1 MRKVID
7 LGAQAALLL
16 AAALLPSAGWAAT
29 LVQTKVAISAYKGT
43 TKIGTGF
50 ATEASCEAFLE
61 TQPAMATNYKCR
73 KDATYTLKADPAPT
87 PVDVCPNIA
96 GDQAAVPAGMVK
108 DASGNC
114 VSAPPPPAPPPTLPP
129 GVTVATALPA
139 GYVQC
144 GAENYS
150 APQTCTSTGPVY
162 YGAGS
167 KWHVRAGPV
176 QCNNIAFGDPVDG
189 MLKTCHQA
197 GSVTPPPP
205 PVEPPPATGDAGP
218 RVTTFTA
225 SGPIT
230 AVAGQVIA
238 GVRITNSSGPCITI
252 NVPNVTV
259 RDSDIGPC
267 EGEANILVGGS
278 AKNTRIEHNSIHDGA
293 RGVLASQVDYVDVV
307 KNKFNQFHGPKYKG
321 TAIECDYTN
330 FCTMDGNV
338 VTGRAYA
345 SDAVSM
351 YESSNAKIIN
361 NTIDIDMAEPSGA
374 AFTMGDSTTGKP
386 GSNNYVAGN
395 VVRQTGG
402 VPAGVFGSNGNT
414 VLEKN
419 CLTAGIQAYNYSG
432 VFVGVTVRNN
442 VIGPGSFV
450 PDTSVIAGWSTNIM
464 GTDCSRVG
472 L

>member
-1 MRKVID
+1 
-7 LGAQAALLL
+7 
-16 AAALLPSAGWAAT
+16 
-29 LVQTKVAISAYKGT
+29 
-43 TKIGTGF
+43 
-50 ATEASCEAFLE
+50 
-61 TQPAMATNYKCR
+61 
-73 KDATYTLKADPAPT
+73 
-87 PVDVCPNIA
+87 
-96 GDQAAVPAGMVK
+96 
-108 DASGNC
+108 
-114 VSAPPPPAPPPTLPP
+114 
-129 GVTVATALPA
+129 
-139 GYVQC
+139 
-144 GAENYS
+144 
-150 APQTCTSTGPVY
+150 
-162 YGAGS
+162 
-167 KWHVRAGPV
+167 
-176 QCNNIAFGDPVDG
+176 
-189 MLKTCHQA
+189 
-197 GSVTPPPP
+197 
-205 PVEPPPATGDAGP
+205 
-218 RVTTFTA
+218 
-225 SGPIT
+225 
-230 AVAGQVIA
+230 
-238 GVRITNSSGPCITI
+238 
-252 NVPNVTV
+252 
-259 RDSDIGPC
+259 
-267 EGEANILVGGS
+267 
-278 AKNTRIEHNSIHDGA
+278 
-293 RGVLASQVDYVDVV
+293 VV

-361 NTIDIDMAEPSGA
+361 NVIDIDMAEPSGA